1 MMCPMKKR
9 KTSEVL
15 VSRNASEMESILPVL
30 LACDYYTVPSLSE
43 LAARECVD
51 SGYCQRVQ
59 DFTVGRLGYGV
70 VKFLGETDVRWLK
83 LDQVIQFNQQ
93 EVVVYEDGYGKPLI
107 GMGLNKA
114 AEVTL
119 VLKVKVGKD
128 EVIGGQ
134 NNLELEKL
142 RMKLKGVNERQGA
155 RFISYDPSSHQWKFL
170 VPHFSRF
177 GLDAED
183 DIDMVPIDNNNQQ
196 ELGPIVKEVS
206 QDVNEE
212 DEMRMDVSPSAG
224 PSGSA
229 LVHSLPAHLGL
240 DPLKMQEMRMLMFQN
255 GEENE
260 DENGSLVHKTRSS
273 RKEGAD
279 GGVHGSVLQLSAKK
293 SSHNVSPNNTSSNSS
308 PFKIL
313 SPLSPSL
320 PNKQA
325 LLDYISKSGSA
336 SPPRNIL
343 MIGQNKGTP
352 TKTTKVK
359 GFKLDPKHETP
370 IGTRSNIIA
379 DAGLF
384 MGRSFRVG
392 WGPNGLLVH
401 SGTPICDVNASKGL
415 SSIIHIE
422 KVALDA
428 TVRDEDKKVKEDLIN
443 LRFDSPLRL
452 HRSLRQD
459 ITEIETG
466 SFKLKLQKLVC
477 SRSRLPEVCRGHVA
491 FVERQLD
498 VSGLS
503 RAERTILMHQVMA
516 WELINVLFS
525 EREAKGSSESAE
537 MDDAMDMMLDKRVDY
552 PDVES
557 EAEPLIRRSD
567 FSSWLQESVC
577 HRVQEEMS
585 RLNEG
590 RYLETIFSLLT
601 GRQLGAAVELAVDK
615 GDVRMACLLSQ
626 AGGSMVNRS
635 DMTAQIDVWKMD
647 GLDFNFIEKERL
659 KLYELL
665 SGNIHGALL
674 DSELDWKRHLGLLM
688 WYHLPPDTSLPVIV
702 QTYQQLLHEGR
713 APYPIPFYVDEGP
726 LEEATGL
733 NFGGHFDLTYYLMLL
748 HANRANSTA
757 ILKTMF
763 SSPSSTYDALDY
775 HMIWH
780 QRSVLEAIGALD
792 YKDFYVLDM
801 SFVSQLL
808 CLGQCHL
815 AIYVVLHMPQH
826 DDHPHLH
833 ASIIREILFQY
844 CETWSS
850 HEMQRK
856 FIEDLGIPSAWM
868 HEALAVYYQYY
879 GDLSMALDHLLESSN
894 WQRAHSIFM
903 TSVSHSLF
911 LSSQHSEIWRLAISM
926 EGHKSEIADWDLGAG
941 IYIYFYLLK
950 SSFEDENTMAEF
962 DSLEK
967 KNDECRAFF
976 SRLKDSLSVWGNRL
990 LPAARGTY
998 SKMAEELSTLLS
1010 SRISKGSTRSSQLS
1024 CLDTIL
1030 DAPMPEDIRSCHLQ
1044 DAISVF
1050 TFWLS
1055 EVAS

>member
-1 MMCPMKKR
+1 MKKR

-15 VSRNASEMESILPVL
+15 VSRNSSEMEAILPGL
-30 LACDYYTVPSLSE
+30 LASDYYTVPSLSQ
-43 LAARECVD
+43 LAARICVD
-51 SGYCQRVQ
+51 SGYCQKVQ
-59 DFTVGRLGYGV
+59 DFTVGKLGYGV

-83 LDQVIQFNQQ
+83 LDQVIRFNQQ
-93 EVVVYEDGYGKPLI
+93 GPLI
-107 GMGLNKA
+107 GMGLYKA
-114 AEVTL
+114 AEVNL
-119 VLKVKVGKD
+119 ELKVKVGKD
-128 EVIGGQ
+128 EVIGGE

-155 RFISYDPSSHQWKFL
+155 RFISYDPSSDQWKFL
-170 VPHFSRF
+170 VPHLSRF

-183 DIDMVPIDNNNQQ
+183 DIDM
-196 ELGPIVKEVS
+196 GVS

-240 DPLKMQEMRMLMFQN
+240 DPLKMQEMRMLMA
-255 GEENE
+255 
-260 DENGSLVHKTRSS
+260 S

-279 GGVHGSVLQLSAKK
+279 GVVHGSVLQLSTKK
-293 SSHNVSPNNTSSNSS
+293 SSHNVSPNKTSSNSS
-308 PFKIL
+308 PFKTL

-325 LLDYISKSGSA
+325 LA
-336 SPPRNIL
+336 HPRRQQKL
-343 MIGQNKGTP
+343 
-352 TKTTKVK
+352 K

-370 IGTRSNIIA
+370 IDTLSNIIA

-384 MGRSFRVG
+384 MGRSFRVR
-392 WGPNGLLVH
+392 WVWVRWVVH
-401 SGTPICDVNASKGL
+401 PYVTSMPA

-422 KVALDA
+422 RVAIDA
-428 TVRDEDKKVKEDLIN
+428 TVSDEDKKVKEDLII

-452 HRSLRQD
+452 RRSLRQY
-459 ITEIETG
+459 ITEIEVG

-477 SRSRLPEVCRGHVA
+477 SRSRLPEVCWDHVA

-498 VSGLS
+498 VSGLF
-503 RAERTILMHQVMA
+503 RAERTILMHQVVA
-516 WELINVLFS
+516 WELINVLCS
-525 EREAKGSSESAE
+525 EREAKGSS
-537 MDDAMDMMLDKRVDY
+537 DVDY
-552 PDVES
+552 PDVDS
-557 EAEPLIRRSD
+557 EAEPLIRRAD

-577 HRVQEEMS
+577 HRVQEETS

-590 RYLETIFSLLT
+590 PCLETIFSLLT
-601 GRQLGAAVELAVDK
+601 GRQLGTAVELDVDK

-626 AGGSMVNRS
+626 AGG
-635 DMTAQIDVWKMD
+635 
-647 GLDFNFIEKERL
+647 
-659 KLYELL
+659 Y
-665 SGNIHGALL
+665 
-674 DSELDWKRHLGLLM
+674 
-688 WYHLPPDTSLPVIV
+688 PDTSLPIII
-702 QTYQQLLHEGR
+702 QTYQQLLDEGR
-713 APYPIPFYVDEGP
+713 APYPIPIYVDEGP

-733 NFGGHFDLTYYLMLL
+733 NFGGHFDLTYYLMRL

-757 ILKTMF
+757 ILKTIF
-763 SSPSSTYDALDY
+763 SSFSSTYDALDY

-780 QRSVLEAIGALD
+780 QRSVLEAIGAFD

-815 AIYVVLHMPQH
+815 AIYDVLHMPQH

-856 FIEDLGIPSAWM
+856 FIEDFGIPSAGM
-868 HEALAVYYQYY
+868 HEALY

-894 WQRAHSIFM
+894 WQRAHSILM

-911 LSSQHSEIWRLAISM
+911 LSAQHSEIWRLAISM

-941 IYIYFYLLK
+941 IYIDFYLLK
-950 SSFEDENTMAEF
+950 SLFEDENT
-962 DSLEK
+962 
-967 KNDECRAFF
+967 N
-976 SRLKDSLSVWGNRL
+976 G
-990 LPAARGTY
+990 
-998 SKMAEELSTLLS
+998 
-1010 SRISKGSTRSSQLS
+1010 
-1024 CLDTIL
+1024 
-1030 DAPMPEDIRSCHLQ
+1030 
-1044 DAISVF
+1044 
-1050 TFWLS
+1050 
-1055 EVAS
+1055 